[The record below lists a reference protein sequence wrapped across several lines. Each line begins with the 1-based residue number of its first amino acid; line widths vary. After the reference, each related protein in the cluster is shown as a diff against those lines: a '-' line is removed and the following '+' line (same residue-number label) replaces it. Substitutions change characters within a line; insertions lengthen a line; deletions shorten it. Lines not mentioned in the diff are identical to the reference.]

1 MNSSD
6 APQRGFAIAWQFQVK
21 PEQQR
26 EFERA
31 YGSNGV
37 WVKLFRTGDGYLKT
51 ELHRDPEKTGRYIT
65 LDFWRSREQY
75 EKFKSESKPAYLEI
89 DSKCEALTEGEQLLG
104 EFSDVRSVR
113 AAFPSLGKATLV
125 GRRIIIGP
133 ATPAD
138 VPMILQI
145 ERAAESAAH
154 WSQTVY
160 AGIFHSKAQGR
171 TVLVAED
178 ANRHICGFVVART
191 VVAECELE
199 NIVTATNSTRRG
211 IGSALLSAL
220 IQHARAV
227 GCARIFLEVRES
239 NHAARALYEKFG
251 FQCDGERVGYY
262 SNPLERAILY
272 SLTL

>member
-1 MNSSD
+1 MSSSD
-6 APQRGFAIAWQFQVK
+6 VPQRGFAIAWEFQVK

-26 EFERA
+26 DFERA

-37 WVKLFRTGDGYLKT
+37 WVQLFRTGDGYLKT

-65 LDFWRSREQY
+65 LDFWRSREHY
-75 EKFKSESKPAYLEI
+75 DKFMSKSRPAYLEI
-89 DSKCEALTEGEQLLG
+89 DAKCETLTESEQLLG
-104 EFSDVRSVR
+104 EFSDVPSVR

-138 VPMILQI
+138 IPMILQM

-160 AGIFHSKAQGR
+160 AGIFYSKAQGR

-191 VVAECELE
+191 VAAECELE
-199 NIVTATNSTRRG
+199 NIVTAANSTRRG

-220 IQHARAV
+220 IQYARAV

-239 NHAARALYEKFG
+239 NSPARALYEKLG
-251 FQCDGERVGYY
+251 FQCDGERNSYY
-262 SNPLERAILY
+262 SDPVENAILY
-272 SLTL
+272 SLAL